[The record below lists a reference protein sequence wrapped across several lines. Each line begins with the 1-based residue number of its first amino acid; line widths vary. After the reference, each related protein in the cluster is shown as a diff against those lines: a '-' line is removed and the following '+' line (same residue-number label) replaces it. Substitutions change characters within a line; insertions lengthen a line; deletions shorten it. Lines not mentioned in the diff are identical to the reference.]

1 MNAGLIL
8 IITYIVNL
16 LYFLFEIEFIFIL
29 EYIINKN
36 CIKNNKAFYY
46 DGNII
51 FGATAKIINNLLN
64 LLDETV

>member
-1 MNAGLIL
+1 MSCE
-8 IITYIVNL
+8 VQSM
-16 LYFLFEIEFIFIL
+16 LFVPVSELNNQINWRND
-29 EYIINKN
+29 YIINKN

-64 LLDETV
+64 LLDENV